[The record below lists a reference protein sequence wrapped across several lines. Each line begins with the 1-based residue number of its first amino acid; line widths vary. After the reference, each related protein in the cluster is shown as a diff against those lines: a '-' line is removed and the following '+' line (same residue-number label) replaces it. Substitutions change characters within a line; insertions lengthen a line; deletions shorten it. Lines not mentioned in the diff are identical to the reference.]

1 MEYAMNDSHPTWPD
15 PVEIRLQS
23 GLNRTFREAFD
34 ALYFLEEEWPT
45 RHGVAYD
52 RARRWCRL
60 AIETDQAADV
70 ARKAFIAAAR
80 QAGMLAGENSEG
92 ADPAATRTAVA

>member
-1 MEYAMNDSHPTWPD
+1 MNDSHPTWPD